1 MTLHRPGG
9 HEHNLATTGET
20 QRFAAEV
27 SEFAKTIS
35 PKVGGMIKG
44 PLHQQ
49 IGRALVSASSF
60 SDDLMLTISFA
71 PLGSDDLRTQVEE
84 DLASPG
90 KEAGFRTSVVDAH
103 NSIGEEQESPDL
115 TDPGWKELFAKM
127 EAVEPTDYRIS
138 YSHSAELGFKPGEDL
153 TENGIGVFLIG
164 TGGAKHVLVLAD
176 ANNAV
181 PDLRG
186 MVASTLESSGFELVE
201 FCTSDSHNLAARGL
215 TVARGYKALGEDTDP
230 ESLAKVV
237 LDLAKLAEGRA
248 TPSMYSSGSLMTR
261 VRIFGSKAL
270 EEFASIT
277 QSSSRL
283 GRAYLRFGALS
294 VGVLLLVSLTF

>member
-1 MTLHRPGG
+1 
-9 HEHNLATTGET
+9 
-20 QRFAAEV
+20 
-27 SEFAKTIS
+27 
-35 PKVGGMIKG
+35 
-44 PLHQQ
+44 
-49 IGRALVSASSF
+49 
-60 SDDLMLTISFA
+60 
-71 PLGSDDLRTQVEE
+71 
-84 DLASPG
+84 
-90 KEAGFRTSVVDAH
+90 
-103 NSIGEEQESPDL
+103 
-115 TDPGWKELFAKM
+115 
-127 EAVEPTDYRIS
+127 
-138 YSHSAELGFKPGEDL
+138 
-153 TENGIGVFLIG
+153 
-164 TGGAKHVLVLAD
+164 
-176 ANNAV
+176 
-181 PDLRG
+181 